1 MRGQWSLILGLIAA
15 LVIAVFAVINVDAV
29 RVNYV
34 FGTAE
39 WPLIL
44 VIIGS
49 VLMGGVIVGSVGL
62 VKVYQLQQ
70 EIKRLNTK
78 LAKTTMNNKPETA
91 NSKKPQQEK
100 QTEEKMANKS
110 ANKNEAKE

>member
-1 MRGQWSLILGLIAA
+1 MRGQWGLILGIIAA
-15 LVIAVFAVINVDAV
+15 LIIATFAVINVEGV
-29 RVNYV
+29 QVNYL

-49 VLMGGVIVGSVGL
+49 VLMGGIIVGAVGM

-70 EIKRLNTK
+70 EVKRLKRKIQDHNAEVRKQREAITRTQTK
-78 LAKTTMNNKPETA
+78 QHNGQATKG
-91 NSKKPQQEK
+91 
-100 QTEEKMANKS
+100 
-110 ANKNEAKE
+110 